1 VSSAVSDFSDLSARD
16 RGNAVVMLYI
26 QIKADCDPKAL
37 AELIASQE
45 STAPVDPKLEIE
57 ATMLREHQEQVERDR
72 PTCHELETVNYQK
85 LDDDNDWT
93 DL

>member
-1 VSSAVSDFSDLSARD
+1 
-16 RGNAVVMLYI
+16 MLYI
-26 QIKADCDPKAL
+26 QIKSDRDPKVL
-37 AELIASQE
+37 ADLIAASQE
-45 STAPVDPKLEIE
+45 SRDPVDPKLEIE

-85 LDDDNDWT
+85 LDEDNDWT